1 MPGQRSRR
9 QRELLDALRTLVL
22 AEGFAHLTLDDLAA
36 RLHCSKSTLYALAGS
51 KDELARVVVGDF
63 FRTATA
69 DVEARVAAAEPG
81 PPQLV
86 AYLDAVADALRPAG
100 RAFLDDVAASPQT
113 RELYGRNARAA
124 ARRIHEVVAD
134 GVAAGAF
141 RDDVH
146 TAFLAELVGL
156 AITAIQSGELGRRAG
171 LTDADAFA
179 ELTTTVVAAL
189 SPTPTLLP

>member
-1 MPGQRSRR
+1 MTQRRTPR
-9 QRELLDALRTLVL
+9 QRELLDALRALVL

-63 FRTATA
+63 FRAATA
-69 DVEARVAAAEPG
+69 DVEARVAAADPG
-81 PPQLV
+81 PGQLV
-86 AYLDAVADALRPAG
+86 AYLDAVADALRPAS
-100 RAFLDDVAASPQT
+100 RRFLDDVAASPQT

-124 ARRIHEVVAD
+124 ARRIREVVAD
-134 GVAAGAF
+134 GVRAGAF

-156 AITAIQSGELGRRAG
+156 AVTAIQSGELGRRTD
-171 LTDADAFA
+171 LSDADAFA

-189 SPTPTLLP
+189 SPTPSPRG